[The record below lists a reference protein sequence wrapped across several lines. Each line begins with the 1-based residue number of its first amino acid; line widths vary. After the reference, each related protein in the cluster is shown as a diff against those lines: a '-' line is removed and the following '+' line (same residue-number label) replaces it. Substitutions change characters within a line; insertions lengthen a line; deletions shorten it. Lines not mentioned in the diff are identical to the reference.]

1 MHRRYTVALVTHSLG
16 ELDIL
21 FPMFAAVGDEKKANV
36 ILVFTVFRLWRSYQK
51 SRFFKACARELEVDV
66 RFLWL
71 PNRFDVPKTR
81 VSALIYRYVAIVP
94 AAIIGTVSKY
104 KISKLVDRAEKV
116 LHETTIRSDTFR
128 LIYSRSRE
136 KKTKVLAYHHGH
148 SLNQIPKMPKKRPV
162 NPVATLLIFDK
173 KNSEWGKDLG
183 YVNQEVIGFPKLH
196 RNWRSM
202 IENFIEES
210 HRSRRKQHVV
220 IYTRGWEDHSVYMER
235 ALFRELISEVYHV
248 LTAESQPTEVVI
260 KPHPRQKIS
269 NVKKILD
276 DLKIMN
282 VTVSDEHP
290 GVLAMGAQ
298 FAVSMWTSCIFDS
311 LMAGVPTVEY
321 FREPKQFREAEP
333 RGSLYPLVGLPVAT
347 GPEELIAV
355 IDRQKMDKNPIPPIV
370 SHWTE
375 TVEATDFGKLFEL
388 NSARVGSSL

>member
-21 FPMFAAVGDEKKANV
+21 FPMFAAAGDKKKVNV
-36 ILVFTVFRLWRSYQK
+36 ILVFTVFRLWRSYQNSK
-51 SRFFKACARELEVDV
+51 FFKACARELEIDV

-81 VSALIYRYVAIVP
+81 VSSLIYRYAEIVP
-94 AAIIGTVSKY
+94 AAIIGTISKY

-136 KKTKVLAYHHGH
+136 KKTQVLAYHHGH
-148 SLNQIPKMPKKRPV
+148 SLNQVPKVLKKRPV
-162 NPVATLLIFDK
+162 NDFATLLIFDK

-183 YVNQEVIGFPKLH
+183 YVKQEVIGFPKLH
-196 RNWRSM
+196 RNWRPM
-202 IENFIEES
+202 IENVIEKIHES
-210 HRSRRKQHVV
+210 HRKQHVV
-220 IYTRGWEDHSVYMER
+220 IYTRGWEDHEVYMER
-235 ALFRELISEVYHV
+235 ALFREMISEVCHV
-248 LTAESQPTEVVI
+248 LTAELQPTEIII

-269 NVKKILD
+269 NVKKILEE
-276 DLKIMN
+276 LKIMN

-290 GVLAMGAQ
+290 GVLALGAQ

-347 GPEELIAV
+347 GPEDLIA
-355 IDRQKMDKNPIPPIV
+355 IIGRQKKHRNLIPPIV
-370 SHWTE
+370 SQWTE
-375 TVEATDFGKLFEL
+375 TVDATDFGKLFEL
-388 NSARVGSSL
+388 SSAPVGSSL